1 MPAYSYTALDI
12 SGIKKKGVLSA
23 QSERDAR
30 KLIKELNLTPMTV
43 QEAKGNLS
51 SLSKVKNK
59 DIVIMTRQLAT
70 LLEANTSIM
79 EALKITADQSS
90 NKNLVHI
97 LYNLREDIIQGKRL
111 GLSMRKYPGVFS
123 DTYTSLVSAGD
134 SSGNLDIIFD
144 KLADYLEESASIK
157 QKVLSA
163 LTYPIILIGFS
174 VIVIISLLA
183 FVLPQVIGQFIKA
196 GAELPFL
203 TKALLALSNNIVII
217 TIALVVIFFGFSYL
231 YKQLIKNPEKHI
243 FAHKKLLSLP
253 LVGNFL
259 LTSEIERFSSTMAL
273 LLESGTNL
281 DVALAESSK
290 IFNNKYLSQLILNA
304 KNDVMEGKDF
314 VFTLKQTDIFPDIF
328 IQLISSGYKSGNLI
342 KMFQKVSQF
351 LKNEIESKR
360 SVFLSLLE
368 PLVIIFMGGFIM
380 LIVLAILVPIM
391 QMNTLSLG

>member
-1 MPAYSYTALDI
+1 MPAYSYSALDI

-30 KLIKELNLTPMTV
+30 KLIKDLNLTPITV
-43 QEAKGNLS
+43 KEAKGNLS
-51 SLSKVKNK
+51 ILSKVKNK

-79 EALKITADQSS
+79 DAIKITADQSN

-111 GLSMRKYPGVFS
+111 GLSMKKYPGVFS

-134 SSGNLDIIFD
+134 SSGNLDVIFD

-157 QKVLSA
+157 QKVISA
-163 LTYPIILIGFS
+163 LAYPFILIGFS
-174 VIVIISLLA
+174 VIVIIALLA

-196 GAELPFL
+196 GAELPFI
-203 TKALLALSNNIVII
+203 TKALLALSNNIVLII
-217 TIALVVIFFGFSYL
+217 LIILLVFFSVSYF
-231 YKQLIKNPEKHI
+231 YKQYIKDPEKHI
-243 FAHKKLLSLP
+243 IAHSKVLSLP
-253 LVGNFL
+253 LMGNFI

-281 DVALAESSK
+281 DVALEESSK
-290 IFNNKYLSQLILNA
+290 IFSNKYLAKLILNA
-304 KNDVMEGKDF
+304 KSDVMEGKDF
-314 VFTLKQTDIFPDIF
+314 IYTLKQTNIFPDIF

-342 KMFQKVSQF
+342 KMFHKVSHF

-360 SVFLSLLE
+360 AVFLSLLE

-380 LIVLAILVPIM
+380 LIVLAILIPIM

>member
-1 MPAYSYTALDI
+1 MSAYSYTALDI
-12 SGIKKKGVLSA
+12 TGIKKKGVLSA
-23 QSERDAR
+23 QSEREAR
-30 KLIKELNLTPMTV
+30 KLIKGLNLTPISV
-43 QEAKGNLS
+43 QETKGNLS
-51 SLSKVKNK
+51 YFSKVKNK

-79 EALKITADQSS
+79 DALKITADQSS

-111 GLSMRKYPGVFS
+111 GLSMKKYPAVFS

-144 KLADYLEESASIK
+144 KLADYLEESASIR
-157 QKVLSA
+157 QKVISA
-163 LTYPIILIGFS
+163 LAYPFILIGFS
-174 VIVIISLLA
+174 VIVIIALLA

-196 GAELPFL
+196 GAELPFI
-203 TKALLALSNNIVII
+203 TKALLALSNNIVAII
-217 TIALVVIFFGFSYL
+217 AILLFIFFGLSYL
-231 YKQLIKNPEKHI
+231 YKQYIKDPEKHI
-243 FAHKKLLSLP
+243 IAHSKILSLP
-253 LVGNFL
+253 LMGNFI

-281 DVALAESSK
+281 DIALEESSK
-290 IFNNKYLSQLILNA
+290 IFNNRYLSKLILDS
-304 KNDVMEGKDF
+304 KSDVMEGKDF
-314 VFTLKQTDIFPDIF
+314 IFTLKQANIFPDIF

-342 KMFQKVSQF
+342 KMFHKVSHF

-360 SVFLSLLE
+360 SIFLSLLE
-368 PLVIIFMGGFIM
+368 PLVIVFMGGFIM
-380 LIVLAILVPIM
+380 LIVLAILIPIM

>member
-1 MPAYSYTALDI
+1 MSAYSYIALDI
-12 SGIKKKGVLSA
+12 TGIKKKGVLSA
-23 QSERDAR
+23 QSEREAR
-30 KLIKELNLTPMTV
+30 KLIKGLNLTPISV
-43 QEAKGNLS
+43 QETKGNLS
-51 SLSKVKNK
+51 YFSKVKNK

-79 EALKITADQSS
+79 DALKITADQSS

-111 GLSMRKYPGVFS
+111 GLSMKKYPAVFS

-144 KLADYLEESASIK
+144 KLADYLEESASIR
-157 QKVLSA
+157 QKVISA
-163 LTYPIILIGFS
+163 LAYPFILIGFS
-174 VIVIISLLA
+174 VIVIIALLA

-196 GAELPFL
+196 GAELPFI
-203 TKALLALSNNIVII
+203 TKALLALSNNIVAII
-217 TIALVVIFFGFSYL
+217 AILLFIFFGLSYL
-231 YKQLIKNPEKHI
+231 YKQYIKDPEKHI
-243 FAHKKLLSLP
+243 IAHSKTLSLP
-253 LVGNFL
+253 LMGNFI

-281 DVALAESSK
+281 DIALEESSK
-290 IFNNKYLSQLILNA
+290 IFNNRYLSKLILDS
-304 KNDVMEGKDF
+304 KSDVMEGKDF
-314 VFTLKQTDIFPDIF
+314 IFTLKQANIFPDIF

-342 KMFQKVSQF
+342 KMFHKVSHF

-360 SVFLSLLE
+360 SIFLSLLE
-368 PLVIIFMGGFIM
+368 PLVIVFMGGFIM
-380 LIVLAILVPIM
+380 LIVLAILIPIM

>member
-51 SLSKVKNK
+51 NLSKVKNK

-111 GLSMRKYPGVFS
+111 GLSMQKYPGVFS

-134 SSGNLDIIFD
+134 SSGNLDTIFD

-174 VIVIISLLA
+174 VIVIICLLA

-203 TKALLALSNNIVII
+203 TKALLALSNNIVLI
-217 TIALVVIFFGFSYL
+217 TIILIIIFFGFSYL
-231 YKQLIKNPEKHI
+231 YKQYIKDPQKHI
-243 FAHKKLLSLP
+243 YAHKKLIALP
-253 LVGNFL
+253 LVGNSI

-281 DVALAESSK
+281 DVALEESSK
-290 IFNNKYLSQLILNA
+290 IFSNKYLSQLILNA
-304 KNDVMEGKDF
+304 KSDVMEGKDF
-314 VFTLKQTDIFPDIF
+314 VYTLKQTNIFPDIF

-342 KMFQKVSQF
+342 KMFQKVSHF

-360 SVFLSLLE
+360 AIFLSLLE

>member
-1 MPAYSYTALDI
+1 MPAYSYIALDI
-12 SGIKKKGVLSA
+12 SGVKKKGVLSA

-111 GLSMRKYPGVFS
+111 GLSMQKYPGVFS

-134 SSGNLDIIFD
+134 SSGNLDVIFD

-196 GAELPFL
+196 GAELPFFNKSIIS
-203 TKALLALSNNIVII
+203 TFKQYSNN
-217 TIALVVIFFGFSYL
+217 Y
-231 YKQLIKNPEKHI
+231 
-243 FAHKKLLSLP
+243 
-253 LVGNFL
+253 NFIGYGIPWPFL
-259 LTSEIERFSSTMAL
+259 
-273 LLESGTNL
+273 
-281 DVALAESSK
+281 
-290 IFNNKYLSQLILNA
+290 
-304 KNDVMEGKDF
+304 
-314 VFTLKQTDIFPDIF
+314 F
-328 IQLISSGYKSGNLI
+328 I
-342 KMFQKVSQF
+342 
-351 LKNEIESKR
+351 
-360 SVFLSLLE
+360 
-368 PLVIIFMGGFIM
+368 
-380 LIVLAILVPIM
+380 
-391 QMNTLSLG
+391 

>member
-1 MPAYSYTALDI
+1 
-12 SGIKKKGVLSA
+12 
-23 QSERDAR
+23 
-30 KLIKELNLTPMTV
+30 MTV

-51 SLSKVKNK
+51 NLSKVKNK

-111 GLSMRKYPGVFS
+111 GLSMQKYPGVFS

-134 SSGNLDIIFD
+134 SSGNLDTIFD

-174 VIVIISLLA
+174 VIVIICLLA

-203 TKALLALSNNIVII
+203 TKALLALSNNHNYINNNI
-217 TIALVVIFFGFSYL
+217 LWL
-231 YKQLIKNPEKHI
+231 
-243 FAHKKLLSLP
+243 
-253 LVGNFL
+253 FL
-259 LTSEIERFSSTMAL
+259 L
-273 LLESGTNL
+273 
-281 DVALAESSK
+281 V
-290 IFNNKYLSQLILNA
+290 
-304 KNDVMEGKDF
+304 
-314 VFTLKQTDIFPDIF
+314 
-328 IQLISSGYKSGNLI
+328 
-342 KMFQKVSQF
+342 
-351 LKNEIESKR
+351 
-360 SVFLSLLE
+360 
-368 PLVIIFMGGFIM
+368 
-380 LIVLAILVPIM
+380 
-391 QMNTLSLG
+391 